1 MKTKTQSQKFVEATP
16 PCVLAMQCL
25 CAGHARGLPANEPCD
40 TREQVCEMCN
50 GYGKVAGAPNK
61 PRRRICPQCKGR
73 GEPSPVEGVFLRPI
87 MLHVCKDGTVSIRD
101 KTKGEKVF
109 NDVALPVFSV
119 DTVEDAKQI
128 QVHFCRLQYGR
139 HPHPKG
145 PRSWYT
151 LTQFSGEIDDLDR
164 VMADFATFWAEHI
177 KKTPEAQAWARKLRH
192 QLVDKLKRQAA
203 Q

>member
-1 MKTKTQSQKFVEATP
+1 MKTTTK
-16 PCVLAMQCL
+16 
-25 CAGHARGLPANEPCD
+25 R
-40 TREQVCEMCN
+40 
-50 GYGKVAGAPNK
+50 K
-61 PRRRICPQCKGR
+61 PRTSKAAQ
-73 GEPSPVEGVFLRPI
+73 EPSPIETVFLRPI
-87 MLHVCKDGTVSIRD
+87 MLHVCKDGTLTYRD

-109 NDVALPVFSV
+109 NGVALPVFSV
-119 DTVEDAKQI
+119 DTVDDAKRI
-128 QVHFCRLQYGR
+128 QTRFCRLQYGK

-145 PRSWYT
+145 PEQWYT

-164 VMADFATFWAEHI
+164 VTADFATFWAENL